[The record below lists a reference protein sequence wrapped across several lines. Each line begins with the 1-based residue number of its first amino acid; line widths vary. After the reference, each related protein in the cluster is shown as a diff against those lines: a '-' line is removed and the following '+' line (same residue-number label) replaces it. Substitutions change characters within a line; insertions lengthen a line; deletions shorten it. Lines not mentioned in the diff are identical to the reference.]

1 MEEEEEVSNA
11 ASEQDEEQ
19 AGNDGEG
26 ANDMVVVDLKVKDLK
41 AQVEHLHEHL

>member
-1 MEEEEEVSNA
+1 MPLPVRGQSFSYGRRRGSKHA

-26 ANDMVVVDLKVKDLK
+26 ANDMVVVDLK
-41 AQVEHLHEHL
+41 